1 MKSLPKVI
9 AMCGLAV
16 SLTLTSC
23 SSGGENSSGAT
34 ELMLAVETSAGDPL
48 ADMLLAFA
56 DEVQNELGDSVSL
69 TVQTGGAIGDEE
81 AVLQGLRAGAIDVA
95 AVSGSVANLDPTFS
109 IMDMPF
115 VFTDRD
121 KVVEFLDGPYGD
133 ELSESLVE
141 SVGARVLGFGENGFR
156 HITNNKRPIV
166 TSQDLAGLKIRVP
179 GNPARVALFEALGAA
194 PTQIDIGEAYLAL
207 DQGVL
212 DGQENPLKV
221 IDAFSFYEKQR
232 YLSLT
237 AHIYSPVYLTINE
250 DTWQGLSPE
259 IQQGLEKAA
268 AAAAE
273 TSRTS
278 GAEAD
283 EQLLAKFEAAG
294 VEVNE
299 ADVKQLSE
307 AVVGVREEIADQIPG
322 DFADRVLSEY
332 RQ

>member
-1 MKSLPKVI
+1 MKTMSKAI
-9 AMCGLAV
+9 AATGVAAAIALAG
-16 SLTLTSC
+16 C
-23 SSGGENSSGAT
+23 SSSTESSSGAT
-34 ELMLAVETSAGDPL
+34 TLMLAVETSAGDPL

-56 DEVQNELGDSVSL
+56 EEVQKELGDQVVVE
-69 TVQTGGAIGDEE
+69 VQTGGAIGDEE

-95 AVSGSVANLDPTFS
+95 AVSGSVANLDPTFG

-115 VFTDRD
+115 LFTDRD
-121 KVVEFLDGPYGD
+121 TVSGFLDGPFGD

-141 SVGARVLGFGENGFR
+141 TVGARVLGFGENGFR
-156 HITNNKRPIV
+156 QITNSKRPIV
-166 TSQDLAGLKIRVP
+166 TSADLAGLKIRVP

-221 IDAFSFYEKQR
+221 IDAFSFYEKQP
-232 YLSLT
+232 YLSMT
-237 AHIYSPVYLTINE
+237 SHIYSPVYLTVNE

-259 IQQGLEKAA
+259 VQQGLETAATAA
-268 AAAAE
+268 AA
-273 TSRTS
+273 TSRTA

-283 EQLLAKFEAAG
+283 EQLIAKFEGAG
-294 VEVNE
+294 VQVNE
-299 ADVKQLSE
+299 ADVNQLSE
-307 AVVGVREEIADQIPG
+307 AVSGVRDEIAAGIPG
-322 DFADRVLSEY
+322 DFADRVLAEY

>member
-9 AMCGLAV
+9 AMCGLAA
-16 SLTLTSC
+16 SLTLSAC
-23 SSGGENSSGAT
+23 SSNNENSSGAT

-133 ELSESLVE
+133 ELSDSLVE

-166 TSQDLAGLKIRVP
+166 TSEDLAGLKIRVP

-237 AHIYSPVYLTINE
+237 SHIYSPVYLTINE

-273 TSRTS
+273 TSRNS

-283 EQLLAKFEAAG
+283 QQLLAKFEAAG
-294 VEVNE
+294 VEVND
-299 ADVKQLSE
+299 ADVTQLSE
-307 AVVGVREEIADQIPG
+307 AVVEVREQIAGQIPG
-322 DFADRVLSEY
+322 DFADRVLAEY

>member
-1 MKSLPKVI
+1 MKSLHKAI
-9 AMCGLAV
+9 ATCGMVAALAL
-16 SLTLTSC
+16 SAC
-23 SSGGENSSGAT
+23 SSSDENGSDT
-34 ELMLAVETSAGDPL
+34 PELMLAVETSAGDPL
-48 ADMLLAFA
+48 ADMLIAFA
-56 DEVQNELGDSVSL
+56 EEVENELGDSVSL

-81 AVLQGLRAGAIDVA
+81 AVLQGLRAGAIDIA

-141 SVGARVLGFGENGFR
+141 SIGARVLGFGENGFR

-166 TSQDLAGLKIRVP
+166 TSNDLAGLKIRVP

-237 AHIYSPVYLTINE
+237 AHIYSPVYLAMNE
-250 DTWQGLSPE
+250 ETWQGLSPE
-259 IQQGLEKAA
+259 VQQGLEKAA
-268 AAAAE
+268 AAAAV
-273 TSRTS
+273 TSRES

-283 EQLLAKFEAAG
+283 KQLLAKFEEAG
-294 VEVNE
+294 VEVNQ
-299 ADVKQLSE
+299 ADVTQLSE
-307 AVVGVREEIADQIPG
+307 AVVGVREEIATEIPG
-322 DFADRVLSEY
+322 DFADRVLAEY

>member
-1 MKSLPKVI
+1 MKSLAKAV
-9 AMCGLAV
+9 AACGAATALV
-16 SLTLTSC
+16 L
-23 SSGGENSSGAT
+23 SGCANSNESTSGAT
-34 ELMLAVETSAGDPL
+34 TLTLAVETSAGDPL

-56 DEVQNELGDSVSL
+56 DEVENELGDSVEL

-95 AVSGSVANLDPTFS
+95 AVSGSVANLDPNFT

-115 VFTDRD
+115 LFTDRD
-121 KVVEFLDGPYGD
+121 TVVEFLDGPFGD
-133 ELSESLVE
+133 ELSESLVG
-141 SVGARVLGFGENGFR
+141 SVGARVIGFGENGFR
-156 HITNNKRPIV
+156 QITNNVRPIN
-166 TSQDLAGLKIRVP
+166 TAADLAGLKIRVP

-237 AHIYSPVYLTINE
+237 SHIYSPVYLTVNE
-250 DTWQGLSPE
+250 DTWQGLAPE
-259 IQQGLEKAA
+259 IQQGLQTAA
-268 AAAAE
+268 AAAAA
-273 TSRTS
+273 TSRS
-278 GAEAD
+278 AGAAAD
-283 EQLLAKFEAAG
+283 EQLLSKFEAAG
-294 VEVNE
+294 VQVNE
-299 ADVKQLSE
+299 ADVNQLSE
-307 AVVGVREEIADQIPG
+307 AVTGVRDEIAAEIPG
-322 DFADRVLSEY
+322 DFADRVLAEY

>member
-1 MKSLPKVI
+1 MKSLPKAI
-9 AMCGLAV
+9 ATCGLVA
-16 SLTLTSC
+16 TLALSAC
-23 SSGGENSSGAT
+23 SSSSESGSGAT
-34 ELMLAVETSAGDPL
+34 ELILAVETSAGDPL

-56 DEVQNELGDSVSL
+56 DEVENELGDSVKL

-95 AVSGSVANLDPTFS
+95 AVSGSVANLDPMFG

-115 VFTDRD
+115 VFTDRNT
-121 KVVEFLDGPYGD
+121 VVEFLDGPYGD

-141 SVGARVLGFGENGFR
+141 TVGARVLSFGENGFR
-156 HITNNKRPIV
+156 QITNNTRPIV
-166 TSQDLAGLKIRVP
+166 TSADLAGLKIRVP

-207 DQGVL
+207 EQGVL

-232 YLSLT
+232 YLSMT
-237 AHIYSPVYLTINE
+237 SHIYSPVYLTINE
-250 DTWQGLSPE
+250 DSWQELSPE

-268 AAAAE
+268 VTAAA
-273 TSRTS
+273 TSRN
-278 GAEAD
+278 GGIEAD
-283 EQLLAKFEAAG
+283 KQLLTKFEDAG
-294 VEVNE
+294 VQINE
-299 ADVKQLSE
+299 ADVNQLSE
-307 AVVGVREEIADQIPG
+307 AVVGVREEIAAEIPG
-322 DFADRVLSEY
+322 DYAQRVLAEY

>member
-1 MKSLPKVI
+1 MKSLPKSM
-9 AMCGLAV
+9 AMCALALV
-16 SLTLTSC
+16 LVLPGC
-23 SSGGENSSGAT
+23 SSSSEKAGGPT
-34 ELMLAVETSAGDPL
+34 KLMLAVETSAGDPL

-56 DEVQNELGDSVSL
+56 DEVNNELGDSVEL

-95 AVSGSVANLDPTFS
+95 AVSGSVANLDPNFS
-109 IMDMPF
+109 VMDLPF

-121 KVVEFLDGPYGD
+121 TVAQFLDGPYGD

-166 TSQDLAGLKIRVP
+166 TSSDLVGLKIRVP

-221 IDAFSFYEKQR
+221 IDAFSFYEKQP

-237 AHIYSPVYLTINE
+237 AHIYSPVYLAINE
-250 DTWQGLSPE
+250 DTWQGFSPE
-259 IQQGLEKAA
+259 MQKSLQTAAQAA
-268 AAAAE
+268 AV
-273 TSRTS
+273 TSRNA

-283 EQLLAKFEAAG
+283 KQLLAKFQEAG
-294 VEVNE
+294 VQVNQ
-299 ADVKQLSE
+299 ADVGQLGE
-307 AVVGVREEIADQIPG
+307 AVAEVRDQIAAEMPG
-322 DFADRVLSEY
+322 DFAERVLAEY

>member
-1 MKSLPKVI
+1 MTSVPKAVAI
-9 AMCGLAV
+9 CGLAAMLAV
-16 SLTLTSC
+16 SGC
-23 SSGGENSSGAT
+23 SNSGQSDSASN
-34 ELMLAVETSAGDPL
+34 ELVLAVETSEGDPL
-48 ADMLLAFA
+48 ADMLFAFA
-56 DEVQNELGDSVSL
+56 AEIENELGESVDV
-69 TVQTGGAIGDEE
+69 TVQSGGAIGDEE

-95 AVSGSVANLDPTFS
+95 AVSGSVANLDPMFT

-115 VFTDRD
+115 MFTDRD
-121 KVVEFLDGPYGD
+121 TVVEFLDGPYGD

-141 SVGARVLGFGENGFR
+141 TVGARVLAFGENGFR
-156 HITNNKRPIV
+156 HITNNKQPIV
-166 TSQDLAGLKIRVP
+166 SAADLAGLKVRVP

-237 AHIYSPVYLTINE
+237 AHIYSPVYLAINE
-250 DTWQGLSPE
+250 NSWQELSPE
-259 IQQGLEKAA
+259 VQQGLEKAA
-268 AAAAE
+268 TAAAA
-273 TSRTS
+273 TSRNA

-283 EQLLAKFEAAG
+283 TQLLAKFEEAG
-294 VEVNE
+294 VEIND
-299 ADVKQLSE
+299 ADVNQLSE
-307 AVVGVREEIADQIPG
+307 AVVGVRDEIADGIPG
-322 DFADRVLSEY
+322 DFADRVIAEY

>member
-1 MKSLPKVI
+1 MTSLPKVI
-9 AMCGLAV
+9 AMCGLVA
-16 SLTLTSC
+16 TLALSAC
-23 SSGGENSSGAT
+23 SSSGESNSGT
-34 ELMLAVETSAGDPL
+34 TQLMLAVETSEGDPL

-56 DEVQNELGDSVSL
+56 DEVQNELGDSVEV
-69 TVQTGGAIGDEE
+69 TVQSGGAIGDEE

-95 AVSGSVANLDPTFS
+95 AVSGSVANLDPTFN

-115 VFTDRD
+115 LFTDRD
-121 KVVEFLDGPYGD
+121 TVVEFLDGPYGD
-133 ELSESLVE
+133 ELSDSLVE
-141 SVGARVLGFGENGFR
+141 SVGARVLAFGENGFR

-166 TSQDLAGLKIRVP
+166 TAADLAGLKIRVP
-179 GNPARVALFEALGAA
+179 GNPARVALFESLGAA

-232 YLSLT
+232 HLSLT

-250 DTWQGLSPE
+250 DRWQELSPE

-268 AAAAE
+268 TAAAT
-273 TSRTS
+273 TSRNA

-283 EQLLAKFEAAG
+283 KQLIGKFEAAG

-299 ADVKQLSE
+299 ADVNRLSGS
-307 AVVGVREEIADQIPG
+307 VTTVREQIADDIPG
-322 DFADRVLSEY
+322 DFADRVLAEY
-332 RQ
+332 SR

>member
-1 MKSLPKVI
+1 MKSLSKAI
-9 AMCGLAV
+9 AASGLAAV
-16 SLTLTSC
+16 LALAGC
-23 SSGGENSSGAT
+23 SSSTENSSGAT
-34 ELMLAVETSAGDPL
+34 TLTLAVETSAGDPL

-56 DEVQNELGDSVSL
+56 DETQKELGDSVAV

-95 AVSGSVANLDPTFS
+95 AVSGSVTNLDPTFG

-115 VFTDRD
+115 LFTDRD
-121 KVVEFLDGPYGD
+121 TVSGFLDGPFGD

-141 SVGARVLGFGENGFR
+141 TVGARVLGFGENGFR
-156 HITNNKRPIV
+156 QITNSKRPIV
-166 TSQDLAGLKIRVP
+166 TSTDLAGLKIRVP

-221 IDAFSFYEKQR
+221 IDAFSFYEKQP
-232 YLSLT
+232 YLSMT
-237 AHIYSPVYLTINE
+237 SHIYSPVYLVVNE

-259 IQQGLEKAA
+259 VQQGLQKAATAA
-268 AAAAE
+268 AA
-273 TSRTS
+273 TSRMA

-283 EQLLAKFEAAG
+283 EQLIAKFEGAG
-294 VEVNE
+294 VQVNE
-299 ADVKQLSE
+299 ADVNQLSA
-307 AVVGVREEIADQIPG
+307 AVSGVRDEIAAGIPG
-322 DFADRVLSEY
+322 DFADRVLAEY
-332 RQ
+332 NQ

>member
-1 MKSLPKVI
+1 MKSLTKLLAV
-9 AMCGLAV
+9 CGLAA
-16 SLTLTSC
+16 TLALPSC
-23 SSGGENSSGAT
+23 SSASEKTSGAT
-34 ELMLAVETSAGDPL
+34 ELTLAVETSAGDPL

-56 DEVQNELGDSVSL
+56 EEVEHDLGDSVSL

-81 AVLQGLRAGAIDVA
+81 AVLQNLRAGAIDIA

-156 HITNNKRPIV
+156 QITNSKRPIV
-166 TSQDLAGLKIRVP
+166 TSADLAGLKIRVP

-237 AHIYSPVYLTINE
+237 SHIYSPVYLTINE
-250 DTWQGLSPE
+250 ETWQGLSPE
-259 IQQGLEKAA
+259 LQQGLVKAA
-268 AAAAE
+268 AAAAQ
-273 TSRTS
+273 TSRNS

-283 EQLLAKFEAAG
+283 KQLLAKFEEAG
-294 VEVNE
+294 VEVNQ
-299 ADVKQLSE
+299 ADVDQLSG
-307 AVVGVREEIADQIPG
+307 AVVEVREQIAAEIPG
-322 DFADRVLSEY
+322 DFADRVLAEY

>member
-1 MKSLPKVI
+1 
-9 AMCGLAV
+9 MCGLITALAL
-16 SLTLTSC
+16 SAC
-23 SSGGENSSGAT
+23 SSSGESGSGAT
-34 ELMLAVETSAGDPL
+34 ELVLAVETSAGDPL

-56 DEVQNELGDSVSL
+56 DEVENELGDSVTL
-69 TVQTGGAIGDEE
+69 QVQTGGAIGDEE

-95 AVSGSVANLDPTFS
+95 AVSGSVANLDPMFG

-121 KVVEFLDGPYGD
+121 TVVEFLDGPYGD

-141 SVGARVLGFGENGFR
+141 TVGARVLGFGENGFR
-156 HITNNKRPIV
+156 QITNNTRPIV
-166 TSQDLAGLKIRVP
+166 TSADLAGLKIRVP

-207 DQGVL
+207 EQGVL

-237 AHIYSPVYLTINE
+237 SHIYSPVYLTINE
-250 DTWQGLSPE
+250 DSWQELSPE

-268 AAAAE
+268 AAAAA
-273 TSRTS
+273 TSRNAGT
-278 GAEAD
+278 EAD
-283 EQLLAKFEAAG
+283 KQLLTKFEDAG

-299 ADVKQLSE
+299 ADVNQLSE
-307 AVVGVREEIADQIPG
+307 AVAGVREEIAAEIPG
-322 DFADRVLSEY
+322 DYAERVLAEY